1 MCVFNFCNYPVQKNN
16 NSFKMLI
23 VNCNYRL
30 GELVVGVLN
39 IHNMNMAMD
48 LRPFTFIFSNLI

>member
-1 MCVFNFCNYPVQKNN
+1 
-16 NSFKMLI
+16 MLI